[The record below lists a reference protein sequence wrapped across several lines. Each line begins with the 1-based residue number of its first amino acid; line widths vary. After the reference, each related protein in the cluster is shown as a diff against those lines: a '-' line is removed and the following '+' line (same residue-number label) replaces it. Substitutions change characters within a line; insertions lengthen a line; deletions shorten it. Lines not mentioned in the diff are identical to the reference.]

1 MRLLSSHG
9 EELDSATLFVHVT
22 ITNLNDAAA
31 VSMARGQF
39 NPFSTTIKISIL
51 PTDRHTWPLML
62 VLRIWR
68 YVKKIFPVDDLISSL
83 GLFP

>member
-31 VSMARGQF
+31 VSMKIG
-39 NPFSTTIKISIL
+39 STGTVIKMTIL
-51 PTDRHTWPLML
+51 PTNIHTWPLML
-62 VLRIWR
+62 VTRIWL
-68 YVKKIFPVDDLISSL
+68 YVKTIFLVDDLISSL
-83 GLFP
+83 GLYL

>member
-31 VSMARGQF
+31 VSMTPG
-39 NPFSTTIKISIL
+39 
-51 PTDRHTWPLML
+51 
-62 VLRIWR
+62 
-68 YVKKIFPVDDLISSL
+68 
-83 GLFP
+83 